1 MKKIISLLLCVTVI
15 TACFYGCSGSDEKM
29 DFIYPF
35 SGNINSFDPQVASTE
50 DEFLIIENCYEG
62 LVRVLDDG
70 TVQPGVAE
78 SWEISD
84 DGKTYTFHLRRGAKW
99 NVLSDD
105 LEKPTKAQELM
116 GTDFNPDIT
125 ANDFVFALQR
135 AVSKETECPLYSSV
149 SNIVNAPKIYAG
161 KLSADSLGVKAIDDY
176 TLQINLSS
184 ADDGFM
190 NTLSTAV
197 AMPCNEDY
205 FYATKGRYG
214 LGLDYTIF
222 NGQFYVSSI
231 LEASY
236 ILKNNK
242 LYVGE
247 HPSAVTDIT
256 LNIVSSNDDIAKN
269 LKSGYYD
276 SAYIS
281 GQEYEE
287 LNSDDITVTPY
298 SNKMWALVLNKNK
311 LIFGNKKLR
320 EALCLSVSPA
330 DTESHTYL
338 ENATCFTPP
347 SCVIGNKSA
356 SEVLGNT
363 VVSQDTQK
371 AKELWKEGLEETGY
385 TVADFTL
392 IITEEMEDVAKQLV
406 QGIQSGIGSVSS
418 YGDGE
423 SVSFSLK
430 IETLSQEDY
439 NSAISSGDYDI
450 ALYQFTASS
459 QNCVS
464 FLQSVIDSNIAGE
477 LSDAEEALEKAQ
489 SANAQNLASAC
500 ANCEKEIMDDY
511 SILPVLFES
520 SYYAQAKGVSGV
532 NFHAGS
538 GRVSFVNATRD
549 N

>member
-1 MKKIISLLLCVTVI
+1 MKKIMSFLLCAALI
-15 TACFYGCSGSDEKM
+15 AYLFCGCSGSNEKI

-35 SGNINSFDPQVASTE
+35 SGKINSFDPQVASTE
-50 DEFLIIENCYEG
+50 DEFLIIENCFEG
-62 LVRVLDDG
+62 LVRVNDDG
-70 TVQPGVAE
+70 SVNPGVAE
-78 SWEISD
+78 SWSISD
-84 DGKTYTFHLRRGAKW
+84 DGLTYTFNLRRGAKW
-99 NVLSDD
+99 NVQSSDP
-105 LEKPTKAQELM
+105 EKPTKAQELM

-125 ANDFVFALQR
+125 ADDFVFAIQR

-149 SNIVNAPKIYAG
+149 ANIVNAPKIHSG
-161 KLSADSLGVKAIDDY
+161 SMSAEKLGVTALDSY
-176 TLQINLSS
+176 TLQIKLSS
-184 ADDGFM
+184 PDDGFM

-197 AMPCNEDY
+197 AMPCNRDY

-236 ILKNNK
+236 ILKNNN

-247 HPSAVTDIT
+247 SPSKITDIT
-256 LNIVSSNDDIAKN
+256 LNIVDSTEDIAKK

-281 GQEYEE
+281 GKEYEE
-287 LNSDDITVTPY
+287 LDDDKITVTPY
-298 SNKMWALVLNKNK
+298 SNKMWGLVLNKNK
-311 LIFGNKKLR
+311 LIFSNKKLR
-320 EALCLSVSPA
+320 KALCLSVSSP
-330 DTESHTYL
+330 DTESHAYY
-338 ENATCFTPP
+338 ENATTFTPP
-347 SCVIGNKSA
+347 SCVIGSESA
-356 SEVLGNT
+356 SNALGTT
-363 VVSQDTQK
+363 VISQDTQT
-371 AKELWKEGLEETGY
+371 AKELWREGLEETEY
-385 TVADFTL
+385 TVADITL
-392 IITEEMEDVAKQLV
+392 IITPEMEEVAKQLV
-406 QGIQSGIGSVSS
+406 QGIQSGVGSVSS
-418 YGDGE
+418 YGDDK

-439 NSAISSGDYDI
+439 DTAISEGNYDI

-464 FLQSVIDSNIAGE
+464 YLQSIINSNIAGE
-477 LSDAEEALEKAQ
+477 LDDAQVALEKAQ
-489 SANAQNLASAC
+489 SANAANLASAC
-500 ANCEKEIMDDY
+500 ENCEKEIMEDY

-538 GRVSFVNATRD
+538 GRVSFVYATRD

>member
-1 MKKIISLLLCVTVI
+1 MKKFVSFFLCTVI
-15 TACFYGCSGSDEKM
+15 IATIFCGCSGSSEKM

-35 SGNINSFDPQVASTE
+35 GGKINSFDPQVASTE
-50 DEFLIIENCYEG
+50 DEFLIIENCFEG

-70 TVQPGVAE
+70 TVQPGVATD
-78 SWEISD
+78 WKISN
-84 DGKTYTFHLRRGAKW
+84 DGLTYTFNLRRGAKW
-99 NVLSDD
+99 NVASDD
-105 LEKPTKAQELM
+105 PENLTKAQELM
-116 GTDFNPDIT
+116 GKNFNPDIT

-135 AVSKETECPLYSSV
+135 AVSKETNCPLYSSV
-149 SNIVNAPKIYAG
+149 SNIVNAVKIHSG
-161 KLSADSLGVKAIDDY
+161 SLSADKLGVKAIDSY

-184 ADDGFM
+184 ADDGFL

-197 AMPCNEDY
+197 AMPCNEEY

-242 LYVGE
+242 LYVGDY
-247 HPSAVTDIT
+247 PSAVTDIT
-256 LNIVSSNDDIAKN
+256 LNIVDNTQDIAKK

-281 GQEYEE
+281 GKEYEE
-287 LNSDDITVTPY
+287 LSSEDISVTPY
-298 SNKMWALVLNKNK
+298 STKMWALVLNKNK
-311 LIFGNKKLR
+311 QIFSDDNLR
-320 EALCLSVSPA
+320 KAFCLSVSPP
-330 DTESHTYL
+330 DTENHSYY
-338 ENATCFTPP
+338 EKAVCFTPP
-347 SCVIGNKSA
+347 SCIIGNTNALEAIGK
-356 SEVLGNT
+356 T
-363 VVSQDTQK
+363 VISQDTEK
-371 AKELWKEGLEETGY
+371 AKELWKEGLEDTGY

-392 IITEEMEDVAKQLV
+392 IITEEMEDVAKQIV
-406 QGIQSGIGSVSS
+406 QGIQSGVGSVSS
-418 YGDGE
+418 YGDGK

-439 NSAISSGDYDI
+439 DTAISEGNYDI
-450 ALYQFTASS
+450 ALYQFTASN

-464 FLQSVIDSNIAGE
+464 YLESIVNSNIAGQI
-477 LSDAEEALEKAQ
+477 SGIDKALEQAQ
-489 SANAQNLASAC
+489 SAKADKLASAC
-500 ANCEKEIMDDY
+500 TKCEKVIMEDY
-511 SILPVLFES
+511 SVLPILFES

-532 NFHAGS
+532 NFHPGS
-538 GRVSFVNATRD
+538 GRVSFVNATRE

>member
-1 MKKIISLLLCVTVI
+1 MKKIISLLLCITVI

-70 TVQPGVAE
+70 TIQPGIAE

-105 LEKPTKAQELM
+105 PENPTKAQELM

-161 KLSADSLGVKAIDDY
+161 RLSADKLGVMAIDDY

-197 AMPCNEDY
+197 AMPCNEEY

-330 DTESHTYL
+330 DAESHTYL

-356 SEVLGNT
+356 TEALGNT

-392 IITEEMEDVAKQLV
+392 IITEEMEEVAKQLV

-439 NSAISSGDYDI
+439 NAAISSGDYDI

-477 LSDAEEALEKAQ
+477 LSDAENALEKAQ

-500 ANCEKEIMDDY
+500 ASCEEEIMNDY